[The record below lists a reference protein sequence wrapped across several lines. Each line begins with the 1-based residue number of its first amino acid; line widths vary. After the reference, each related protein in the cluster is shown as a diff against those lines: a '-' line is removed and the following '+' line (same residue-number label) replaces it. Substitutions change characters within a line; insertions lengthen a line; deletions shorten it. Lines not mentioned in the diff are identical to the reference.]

1 MNLLIKIEPH
11 QNLSHFRQKIDGCT
25 SGHPLVREFKQVL
38 KMEGTGRVVSLS
50 RLRSLVAVNSG
61 MENLSSGNQQDGV
74 EFMTFLMDILPVEF
88 TFHSRLEKV
97 SFKYTE
103 SGTCPICG
111 NFPND
116 RIETGNI
123 LHLSIANS
131 GSNTIAN
138 LLVNYFSSQSLEG
151 GKRCLYCCTHET
163 CCPRTGKCVS
173 RPVTTERKIVDFPN
187 VLFIQV
193 KRFET
198 NFRTGYSS
206 KILTDVKVEESVTM
220 DGVTYNI
227 KGILNHIGT
236 FENGHYTAII
246 KNKGL
251 WYLCDDSNF
260 PKVIAPKEVF
270 NNCNYLFVYEK
281 SKKCLKRFLQELIR
295 SM

>member
-1 MNLLIKIEPH
+1 M
-11 QNLSHFRQKIDGCT
+11 
-25 SGHPLVREFKQVL
+25 
-38 KMEGTGRVVSLS
+38 
-50 RLRSLVAVNSG
+50 AVNSG
-61 MENLSSGNQQDGV
+61 MEDLSSGNQQDGV

-281 SKKCLKRFLQELIR
+281 SNEVSEAIPTRIDKVNVESEAIPTIDKVNVPEAVEELETEVYEALEESDDVNVCMNCDQRCRNILK
-295 SM
+295 